1 MSLRQPSPLVRR
13 LVLAVGAVV
22 ILLVGYILGNQY
34 ARHRLEQ
41 QVSAQLLETPRA
53 LPPFSLTGPDGQAF
67 GPEALI
73 GHWSFVYFGCIDCA
87 DSREYV
93 LALFHRLFNR
103 LADDPELQSRMRLIF
118 VATDPVADPPERLRE
133 RVFRYNPEFVGLSGE
148 PRQMAILASAL
159 AGSLRLPEASE
170 LDESPLYLVA
180 PDGRQVATFT
190 GLVNLETLGRD
201 LRAIAEHLS
210 L

>member
-1 MSLRQPSPLVRR
+1 MNRRQPSPLVRR
-13 LVLAVGAVV
+13 LVLALAAIV
-22 ILLVGYILGNQY
+22 ILLAGYILGNQY
-34 ARHRLEQ
+34 ARQRLEQ

-53 LPPFSLTGPDGQAF
+53 LPAFSLTGTDGQAF
-67 GPEALI
+67 GPEAFA

-87 DSREYV
+87 DSRENV

-103 LADDPELQSRMRLIF
+103 LADAPELQARMRLVF
-118 VATDPVADPPERLRE
+118 VATDPAADPPERLRE

-148 PRQMAILASAL
+148 SRQMAILAAAL
-159 AGSLRLPEASE
+159 AGSLSLPETGG
-170 LDESPLYLVA
+170 LNESPLYLVA

-190 GLVNLETLGRD
+190 GLVDVETLGRD
-201 LRAIAEHLS
+201 LRAISEHLR